1 MIAHVFVDA
10 ENIPPSVTFKVV
22 EHFGQEHTI
31 TRVDIV
37 AKKDTMPYK
46 YRGLDKNIYRVQN
59 CFYGKNSADTW
70 LCMEMVRAIIDE
82 PDLELIIIVSSDKDF
97 LPAIK

>member
-22 EHFGQEHTI
+22 EHFGREHTI
-31 TRVDIV
+31 TRVDII
-37 AKKDTMPYK
+37 AKEDSLPAR
-46 YRGLDKNIYRVQN
+46 YRGLDEKIYRVQN

-70 LCMEMVRAIIDE
+70 LCIEMVA
-82 PDLELIIIVSSDKDF
+82 
-97 LPAIK
+97 